1 LVSFVQTTKALK
13 TGILTLWLVLW
24 GIAIK
29 AQQAYQPDFRE
40 TYPDTVQPKRL
51 RVVAGTGVGVY
62 TLGVGYLSAVW
73 YKDVPRVPFHFFEDA
88 SEYLDMDKLSHGYAC
103 YHISQKSYDALHWAG
118 MKRTKAIWWSG
129 AFGFLLWAPIEVLD
143 GIHDSYGFS
152 RSDLLANAAGS
163 LLFASQQAIFDQ
175 QVVKMKFSFFPTQ
188 YKRYEPQYQRLGRVT
203 FFGHLYDYNAHTY
216 WLSANIHQLTGGRT
230 RLPRWLS
237 VAVGMS
243 ANGMV
248 DAFSNPTIGIDGRP
262 LPQFERYRQW
272 LLSIDVDFTK
282 IRTRSR
288 FWKKVFNEIN
298 ILKIPAPALEY
309 NRVGGFRVRP
319 LYF

>member
-1 LVSFVQTTKALK
+1 MTKALNIRLLAAGLVCWA
-13 TGILTLWLVLW
+13 TGAL
-24 GIAIK
+24 AQK
-29 AQQAYQPDFRE
+29 AYVPDFRY
-40 TYPDTVQPKRL
+40 TFPDSVQPKRL
-51 RVVAGTGVGVY
+51 RTVIATELGVY
-62 TLGVGYLSAVW
+62 AAGVTYLGAVW
-73 YKDVPRVPFHFFEDA
+73 YKGIPRVPFHFFEDA
-88 SEYLDMDKLSHGYAC
+88 GEYLDMDKLSHAYAC
-103 YHISQKSYDALHWAG
+103 YHISQKSYDALRWAG
-118 MKRTKAIWWSG
+118 IKRSKAIWWSG
-129 AFGFLLWAPIEVLD
+129 AFGFALWAPIEIFD

-163 LLFASQQAIFDQ
+163 LLFASQQALFDQ

-188 YKRYEPQYQRLGRVT
+188 YKRYEAQYQRLGRVT

-216 WLSANIHQLTGGRT
+216 WLSANLHQLSGGRT

-237 VAVGMS
+237 IAVGIS

-248 DAFSNPTIGIDGRP
+248 DAFENPSFGIDGKP
-262 LPQFERYRQW
+262 LPHFERYRQW

-282 IRTRSR
+282 IKTKSR

-298 ILKIPAPALEY
+298 ILKIPAPAFEY
-309 NRVGGFRVRP
+309 NRVEGFRVRP